1 MGRINPLNKIKADPQ
16 YITLAWF
23 WQAFSA
29 VFRHIDGNGHLNHRQ
44 CKAAQYPHPARF
56 DQARKQAGARCDQIV
71 AVPLQQGLVIRHKLR
86 AKSHQLQRKPRF
98 SGS

>member
-1 MGRINPLNKIKADPQ
+1 MGRINPVHKINADTQ
-16 YITLAWF
+16 YITLAWS

-29 VFRHIDGNGHLNHRQ
+29 GFRHIYGNGHLNHRQ
-44 CKAAQYPHPARF
+44 CKAAQYPHPARL

-98 SGS
+98 SRS